1 MANELAL
8 LLRMMEEGF
17 SKKAWH
23 GTNLRGAIRGLSLDE
38 AAWRPSPA
46 RHNIWEIVVHA
57 AYWKYAVR
65 RRLEGG
71 KRGSFALKGS
81 NWFIRSKEMGSTL
94 WYENV
99 RLLEREHRLLREVVS
114 ALPVSKLHT
123 KAPGGAVTITTLL
136 YGISHHDVYH
146 AGQIQVL
153 KRLQRATRTVA
164 VSVP

>member
-1 MANELAL
+1 L
-8 LLRMMEEGF
+8 
-17 SKKAWH
+17 
-23 GTNLRGAIRGLSLDE
+23 TIDE

-46 RHNIWEIVVHA
+46 RHNIWEIVLHA

-81 NWFIRSKEMGSTL
+81 NWFTRGKEMGSTL
-94 WYENV
+94 WHEDI
-99 RLLEREHRLLREVVS
+99 RLLEREHRLLHEIVA
-114 ALPVSKLHT
+114 ALPVSTLHT
-123 KAPGGAVTITTLL
+123 KPPGGSVTIATLL

-153 KRLQRATRTVA
+153 KRLQRA
-164 VSVP
+164 

>member
-8 LLRMMEEGF
+8 LLRIIDDGF
-17 SKKAWH
+17 SKRAWH
-23 GTNLRGAIRGLSLDE
+23 GTNLRGAIRGLSLAE

-81 NWFIRSKEMGSTL
+81 NWFPRSRDMGLTL
-94 WYENV
+94 WYEDV
-99 RLLEREHRLLREVVS
+99 QLLEREHELLREVAS

-123 KAPGGAVTITTLL
+123 KTPGGSVTTTTLL

-153 KRLQRATRTVA
+153 KRLQRA
-164 VSVP
+164 

>member
-1 MANELAL
+1 MMNELEL
-8 LLRMMEEGF
+8 LLRMMDEGY

-23 GTNLRGAIRGLSLDE
+23 GTNLRGAIRGLTVNE
-38 AAWRPSPA
+38 AAWRASPA

-81 NWFIRSKEMGSTL
+81 NWFPRSKEMGSTL
-94 WYENV
+94 WHDDV
-99 RLLEREHRLLREVVS
+99 QLLEREHRSLRGVVAS
-114 ALPVSKLHT
+114 LPVSRLHM
-123 KAPGGAVTITTLL
+123 KAPGGSVAISTLL

-153 KRLQRATRTVA
+153 KRLQRT
-164 VSVP
+164 

>member
-1 MANELAL
+1 MANELDL
-8 LLRMMEEGF
+8 LVRMMDEGF
-17 SKKAWH
+17 SRKAWH
-23 GTNLRGAIRGLSLDE
+23 GTNLRGAIRGLTVLE
-38 AAWRPSPA
+38 AAWRPAPA

-81 NWFIRSKEMGSTL
+81 NWFPRSTEMGATL
-94 WYENV
+94 WQEDV
-99 RLLEREHRLLREVVS
+99 RLLEREHRLLREVVVT
-114 ALPVSKLHT
+114 LPVSKLHAM
-123 KAPGGAVTITTLL
+123 APGGAVITSTLL

-153 KRLQRATRTVA
+153 KRLQRG
-164 VSVP
+164 

>member
-1 MANELAL
+1 VANELDL
-8 LLRMMEEGF
+8 LIRIMDEGF

-23 GTNLRGAIRGLSLDE
+23 GTNLRGAIRGLTVNQ
-38 AAWRPSPA
+38 AGWRPSMA

-81 NWFIRSKEMGSTL
+81 NWFPRSTEMGSTL
-94 WYENV
+94 WYEDV
-99 RLLEREHRLLREVVS
+99 QLLEREHRLLREVVA

-123 KAPGGAVTITTLL
+123 KAPGGSVIISTLV

-146 AGQIQVL
+146 AGQVQVL
-153 KRLQRATRTVA
+153 KRLQRG
-164 VSVP
+164 